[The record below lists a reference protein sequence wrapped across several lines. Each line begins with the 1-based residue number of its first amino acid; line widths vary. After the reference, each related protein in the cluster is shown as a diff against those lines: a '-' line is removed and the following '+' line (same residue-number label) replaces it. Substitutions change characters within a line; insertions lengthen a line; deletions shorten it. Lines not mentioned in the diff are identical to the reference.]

1 MKFGVRKPSIK
12 RSISARTTGQI
23 KRTINK
29 SVNPLYGKKGMGYIN
44 NPQKAVYNKVYN
56 KTTVGVRDIIDSPK
70 STKTSNSYVTDVE
83 INNADNAPKYSASNI
98 DLSKYRSSASMYKST
113 GTFLIIVACI
123 LAFAGL
129 FTLPIGLLFIGL
141 AIVFWSVG
149 NNYRKISKIKRYNE
163 TDLPTLAD
171 PYIDVSGDKWES
183 QYRYD
188 TIDIQLVNCKFDSLK
203 VNQIVQF
210 ALNSQNID
218 DVSSIGILSKGVII
232 GYIKTSGQR
241 RMIRDYLQK
250 DGHMVQAQ
258 VSFISKENVFL
269 RIYYYISKSYAEK
282 AEAERKARYEEEK
295 AAYIRK
301 QPISFDTVLVY
312 NGTEQMQWEI
322 QQVHKGDKVEVE
334 PDDDDR
340 YLVSTKDSYDVG
352 YLHKRISDKI
362 DELVNDGYEVVDGEI
377 TDITENSGKFGV
389 KVHIVLEDRTY
400 L

>member
-83 INNADNAPKYSASNI
+83 INNADNAPKYSAPNI

-123 LAFAGL
+123 LVFAGL

-282 AEAERKARYEEEK
+282 AEAERTARYEEEK

-389 KVHIVLEDRTY
+389 KVHIVLEDRAY